1 MVRKTNLIANLL
13 VSPAATMARVFG
25 VLIPGQKKKEPK
37 KRQLKE
43 KSITIEREDKME
55 NLSREVIENLLNK
68 TVGEVRAYLAFE
80 EADTYLK
87 DVLLE
92 EADFDEEIGCD
103 YDEDCEEYDEDECW
117 DEEDNWDDE
126 EEYEDEEEYDGICSP
141 LENPEE
147 EVLAQNIAND
157 ILDGKYTIAT
167 IRGLYST
174 DLVKRVADL
183 I

>member
-1 MVRKTNLIANLL
+1 MVRITNLIAKLL
-13 VSPAATMARVFG
+13 MHPAATMARAVG
-25 VLIPGQKKKEPK
+25 ALTHEQRRTEQDAK
-37 KRQLKE
+37 QLKE
-43 KSITIEREDKME
+43 KSMIIEREDMME
-55 NLSREVIENLLNK
+55 NISREVIENLLNK

-92 EADFDEEIGCD
+92 EADFDEEIGCNCDEDD
-103 YDEDCEEYDEDECW
+103 YEDDICDDEDCWD
-117 DEEDNWDDE
+117 DEEDE
-126 EEYEDEEEYDGICSP
+126 EEYEGGVCHP

-147 EVLAQNIAND
+147 EALAQTIAND